1 MPFVS
6 QLYKQ
11 AENPF
16 HSPTVMAK
24 PNTSEVCTPG
34 MPEKTSSRME
44 RFLRRAKKAGVEIEE
59 DDWEVVRGGEE
70 DETGEEKWVVVK

>member
-1 MPFVS
+1 
-6 QLYKQ
+6 
-11 AENPF
+11 
-16 HSPTVMAK
+16 MAK
-24 PNTSEVCTPG
+24 LNTSEDCTPG

-44 RFLRRAKKAGVEIEE
+44 RFLRRARKAGVEIEE

>member
-1 MPFVS
+1 
-6 QLYKQ
+6 
-11 AENPF
+11 
-16 HSPTVMAK
+16 MAK

-70 DETGEEKWVVVK
+70 DETGGE